1 MKKKK
6 KSTETYGIIGLG
18 RFGFALASELAAN
31 GYELVVVDKNEEKV
45 NRAAEF
51 TDNAYIV
58 HSLTKE
64 SLMQV
69 GIHECD
75 TVIVGIAEQIDACI
89 LTTLHLKRL
98 GVRRIIAKATSE
110 EQGDILEMMGAEVV
124 YPERDMAI
132 RLASRLV
139 APNLL
144 EYIELSEDINIIE
157 IEVTPKIEG
166 QTILSLNIRKNY
178 NLNIVAVK
186 HNELVDTE
194 FSPNFE
200 FTAGDTITVLGRK
213 ENIQRFEADL

>member
-6 KSTETYGIIGLG
+6 INKEIFGIIGLG
-18 RFGFALASELAAN
+18 RFGFALATELAAK
-31 GYELVVVDKNEEKV
+31 GYELVVVDKDEDKV

-75 TVIVGIAEQIDACI
+75 TVIVGIAEQIDVCI

-98 GVRRIIAKATSE
+98 GVKRIIVKATSE

-194 FSPNFE
+194 FSPDFE
-200 FTAGDTITVLGRK
+200 FTAGDTITVIGKK
-213 ENIQRFEADL
+213 ENIQRFEAEL

>member
-6 KSTETYGIIGLG
+6 INKEIFGIIGLG
-18 RFGFALASELAAN
+18 RFGFALATELAAK
-31 GYELVVVDKNEEKV
+31 GYELVVVDKDEDKV

-75 TVIVGIAEQIDACI
+75 TVIVGIAEQIDVCI

-200 FTAGDTITVLGRK
+200 FTAGDTITVIGRK

>member
-98 GVRRIIAKATSE
+98 GVRRIIVKATSE

-132 RLASRLV
+132 RLASRLA

-144 EYIELSEDINIIE
+144 EYIELSDDINIIE

-178 NLNIVAVK
+178 KLNIVAIK
-186 HNELVDTE
+186 HGDKVDTE
-194 FSPNFE
+194 FSPNFK
-200 FTAGDTITVLGRK
+200 FTAGDTITVIGRK

>member
-110 EQGDILEMMGAEVV
+110 EQGDILEMMGAEVI